1 MRLILLIIGFLCLAS
16 MGCGV
21 QSVISST
28 PIQNSKQV
36 ADEVGELSDATKAKP
51 PVKKTVTLVATGDIL
66 MHNTQIASG
75 QQADGSFQFDSFFE
89 PVRSLIEYGDYAS
102 TNFEAAMAGGSSGY
116 TGYPKFNSPD
126 EMAATLKEAGYDVV
140 ITSNN
145 HISDRGYLGAIRTMG
160 VLRNAGLDIL
170 GTYQSQEE
178 KESFLIKDLDGI
190 RVGYLAYSYG
200 TNGIPVPKEHPYF
213 FNFLNK
219 ETVLKEINQLRP
231 KVDVLVLVLHWGVE
245 YSLQPTEEQRK
256 LARIFLEAGV
266 DVILGSHPHV
276 IQPMEVMKINNQD
289 KFVIYSMGN
298 FIGDQRGVE
307 RNSGVILNLNFQKD
321 MSRGQTVLKNVSY
334 TPTYSH
340 SYLDKGRRR
349 FRVVAVEDAIRK
361 VQEGKDPYLKS
372 SDLAVLKQ
380 VLAQTQKQLG
390 TPFNQTEE
398 LNSSNN

>member
-1 MRLILLIIGFLCLAS
+1 

-21 QSVISST
+21 QPTLAPNKISKPGVGGSGEISPEKEPKT
-28 PIQNSKQV
+28 PV
-36 ADEVGELSDATKAKP
+36 R
-51 PVKKTVTLVATGDIL
+51 KTVTLVATGDIL

-75 QQADGSFQFDSFFE
+75 QQADGTFRFDTFFA
-89 PVRSLIEYGDYAS
+89 PVKSLIQYGDYAS
-102 TNFEAAMAGGSSGY
+102 TNFEAAMAGRDSGY

-126 EMAATLKEAGYDVV
+126 EMAATLKEAGYDLV
-140 ITSNN
+140 ITANN
-145 HISDRGYLGAIRTMG
+145 HILDRGYPGAIKTMR
-160 VLRNAGLDIL
+160 VLRNAGLDIV

-178 KESFLIKDLDGI
+178 KDTYLIKDLGGV

-213 FNFLNK
+213 FNFLNR
-219 ETVLKEINQLRP
+219 ETILKDVSNLRP

-245 YSLQPTEEQRK
+245 YSLQPTADQKE

-276 IQPMEVMKINNQD
+276 IQPMEVMRINNKD

-307 RNSGVILNLNFQKD
+307 RNSGVILNLSFQKD
-321 MSRGQTVLKNVSY
+321 VNAGETILKNVSY

-340 SYLDKGRRR
+340 SYRDNGRLR
-349 FRVVAVEDAIRK
+349 FRVVDVKAAIRQ
-361 VQEGKDPYLKS
+361 VQEGRDPYLKP
-372 SDLAVLKQ
+372 SDLTVLKQ
-380 VLAQTQKQLG
+380 VLAQTQRQLG
-390 TPFNQTEE
+390 TPFNNEE
-398 LNSSNN
+398 E

>member
-1 MRLILLIIGFLCLAS
+1 MGLLCLVLL
-16 MGCGV
+16 GCGIQPIIAPV
-21 QSVISST
+21 ANQNLRQSNV
-28 PIQNSKQV
+28 
-36 ADEVGELSDATKAKP
+36 EVEELSDDATKYKT
-51 PVKKTVTLVATGDIL
+51 PVRKTVTLVATGDIL

-75 QQADGSFQFDSFFE
+75 QQSDGSFQFDSFFA

-102 TNFEAAMAGGSSGY
+102 TNFEAALAGGDSGY

-126 EMAATLKEAGYDVV
+126 EMATTLKEAGYDLV

-145 HISDRGYLGAIRTMG
+145 HILDRGYLGAIRTMS
-160 VLRNAGLDIL
+160 VLRNAGLDIV

-178 KESFLIKDLDGI
+178 KDSFLIKDLEGI
-190 RVGYLAYSYG
+190 QVGYLAYSYG
-200 TNGIPVPKEHPYF
+200 TNGIPVPEEHPYF
-213 FNFLNK
+213 FGFLNK
-219 ETVLKEINQLRP
+219 DTILKEVNQLRS

-245 YSLQPTEEQRK
+245 YSLQPTEEQQE

-276 IQPMEVMKINNQD
+276 IQPMEIMKINNQD

-307 RNSGVILNLNFQKD
+307 RNSGVILNISFQKD
-321 MSRGQTVLKNVSY
+321 VTFGQTVLKNVSY

-340 SYLDKGRRR
+340 SYLDKGRQR

-390 TPFNQTEE
+390 TPYNRKGADIH
-398 LNSSNN
+398 

>member
-1 MRLILLIIGFLCLAS
+1 MGLFCLGLL
-16 MGCGV
+16 GCGI
-21 QSVISST
+21 QSTLAPV
-28 PIQNSKQV
+28 PNQNSKLQGTEKLG
-36 ADEVGELSDATKAKP
+36 DLSEAEKLKT
-51 PVKKTVTLVATGDIL
+51 PVRKTATLVATGDIL

-75 QQADGSFQFDSFFE
+75 QQADGSFRFDSFFA
-89 PVRSLIEYGDYAS
+89 PVKSLIQYGDYAS
-102 TNFEAAMAGGSSGY
+102 TNLEAAMAGGDSGY

-126 EMAATLKEAGYDVV
+126 EVATTLKEAGYDLVV
-140 ITSNN
+140 TSNN
-145 HISDRGYLGAIRTMG
+145 HILDRGYSGAIRTMN
-160 VLRNAGLDIL
+160 VLRNAGLDFV

-178 KESFLIKDLDGI
+178 KDDFLIKDLDGV

-213 FNFLNK
+213 FNFLNQD
-219 ETVLKEINQLRP
+219 TILNDVNQLRP

-245 YSLQPTEEQRK
+245 YTLQPTSDQKK
-256 LARIFLEAGV
+256 LAQIFLEAGV

-276 IQPMEVMKINNQD
+276 IQPMEVIKIDNKD

-307 RNSGVILNLNFQKD
+307 RNSGVILNLTFQKD
-321 MSRGQTVLKNVSY
+321 VTGGQTVLKNVSY

-340 SYLDKGRRR
+340 SYLDKGRLC
-349 FRVVAVEDAIRK
+349 FRVVDVKDAIRK
-361 VQEGKDPYLKS
+361 VQEGKDPYLKR

-390 TPFNQTEE
+390 TPFNRGEG
-398 LNSSNN
+398 

>member
-1 MRLILLIIGFLCLAS
+1 MILIPLIIGFLCLAS
-16 MGCGV
+16 IGCGV

-28 PIQNSKQV
+28 LIQNSKQD
-36 ADEVGELSDATKAKP
+36 ADEVGELSDPTKAKP

-75 QQADGSFQFDSFFE
+75 QQADGSFQFDCFFK

-145 HISDRGYLGAIRTMG
+145 HILDRGYLGAIRTMG
-160 VLRNAGLDIL
+160 VLRNAGLDIV

-178 KESFLIKDLDGI
+178 KKSFLIKDLNGI

-245 YSLQPTEEQRK
+245 YSLQPTEEQRE

-276 IQPMEVMKINNQD
+276 IQPMEVMKVNNQD

-340 SYLDKGRRR
+340 SYLDKGRRC

-390 TPFNQTEE
+390 MPFNRTEE
-398 LNSSNN
+398 LNSSNT

>member
-28 PIQNSKQV
+28 PIQNSKQG

-75 QQADGSFQFDSFFE
+75 QQADGSFQFDSFFK

-102 TNFEAAMAGGSSGY
+102 TNFEAAMAGGGSGY

-145 HISDRGYLGAIRTMG
+145 HILDRGYLGAIRTMG
-160 VLRNAGLDIL
+160 VLRNAGLDIV

-213 FNFLNK
+213 FNFINK

-245 YSLQPTEEQRK
+245 YSLQPTEEQRE

-321 MSRGQTVLKNVSY
+321 MSGGQTVLKNVSY

-390 TPFNQTEE
+390 TPFNRTEE
-398 LNSSNN
+398 SSNT